1 MVMIS
6 QTNGGRMIFRGGLVV
21 LWLAVVLAGMY
32 LEWQG
37 HSERRFADFSTIE
50 AALASYRKDHGAFP
64 VSNGSFSL
72 KSEWIPGL
80 VPKYLVAVPRDPR
93 YLSNVQNKQYLYISN
108 GVDYK
113 LIAHAPEDF
122 GFVSKNFPDRIDPR
136 RPSYAYGVWTPGATA
151 W

>member
-1 MVMIS
+1 MIS
-6 QTNGGRMIFRGGLVV
+6 QAKDGCMIFRAGLVGF
-21 LWLAVVLAGMY
+21 WLAVFSLGMY

-37 HSERRFADFSTIE
+37 HSERRFADFSSIG
-50 AALASYRKDHGAFP
+50 AALERYHKDHGAFP
-64 VSNGSFSL
+64 LSNGSFSL
-72 KSEWIPGL
+72 KSDWIPGL
-80 VPKYLVAVPRDPR
+80 VPDYLVAVPRDPR

-122 GFVSKNFPDRIDPR
+122 GFVSKAFPGRVDPR
-136 RPSYAYGVWTPGATA
+136 RPGYAYGVWTPGASA